1 MPDPKA
7 PPSQQQAQ
15 QESQA
20 PPASQTHPTP
30 PSQEGPKSPGSGL
43 LFALI
48 ALLAVG
54 LIGAGVYAWHQH
66 TVAERAAAEN
76 SQVAA
81 ALQSTNTQV
90 EQLNAKLNQLTAP
103 KPTPEPTPAPP
114 VVVHL
119 KKKPGVAGKPHVRPD
134 DPRWKKFQEQ
144 LDSQGKAIDST
155 RQDLSS
161 TRTELQT
168 SIARTHDEVVALQ
181 KKGERNYFEFDI
193 DKDKGFKR
201 SGPVGIRLKKA
212 NTKKQYAD
220 LELMVDDVPLTQK
233 HVNRLQPIVFYAAEE
248 SDLPVELV
256 INGITKNH
264 IRGYVSAP
272 KYRRSERATASADGS
287 QPSEPPKQRQKL
299 SSPK

>member
-1 MPDPKA
+1 MEDPK
-7 PPSQQQAQ
+7 PSPSQQQAQ
-15 QESQA
+15 QNSKAQ
-20 PPASQTHPTP
+20 PVSQTPSTPT
-30 PSQEGPKSPGSGL
+30 SQEHPKAPSSGL

-66 TVAERAAAEN
+66 SIAEKTAAQNA
-76 SQVAA
+76 QVAA

-90 EQLNAKLNQLTAP
+90 EQLNAKLNDLTAP

-119 KKKPGVAGKPHVRPD
+119 KKKPGIAAKPHVRPD

-144 LDSQGKAIDST
+144 IDAQGKAIDST

-181 KKGERNYFEFDI
+181 KKGERNYFEFDL
-193 DKDKGFKR
+193 DKAKGYQR
-201 SGPVGIRLKKA
+201 YGPVGIRLKKA
-212 NTKKQYAD
+212 NVKKQYAD
-220 LELMVDDVPLTQK
+220 LELLVDDVALTQK
-233 HVNRLQPIVFYAAEE
+233 HVNRLQPMIFYAAEE

-256 INGITKNH
+256 INGISKNH

-272 KYRRSERATASADGS
+272 KYRRSELAAVSPDGS
-287 QPSEPPKQRQKL
+287 QSSEPPKQRQKL
-299 SSPK
+299 STAK